1 MSRRVKEDATLLK
14 ALTPK
19 ERKALLK
26 TCGNDRIKSIC
37 ECAYN
42 VLRGN
47 VPLSPKQKRQLRK
60 HKQTLR
66 RLVKRGECWSKKRQ
80 YLVQRGGGI
89 LIPLLLNAVL
99 PTILRAV
106 TTD

>member
-1 MSRRVKEDATLLK
+1 MSMRVKEDATLLTS
-14 ALTPK
+14 LTPK
-19 ERKALLK
+19 ERRALLK
-26 TCGNDRIKSIC
+26 ACDNGRIRSIC

-47 VPLSPKQKRQLRK
+47 VPLTPKTKRQLRK
-60 HKQTLR
+60 HKAALR
-66 RLVKRGECWSKKRQ
+66 RLVKRGECWTKKRK

-99 PTILRAV
+99 PAILRAV
-106 TTD
+106 TAD

>member
-1 MSRRVKEDATLLK
+1 MSQRVKEDAALL
-14 ALTPK
+14 AELTPK

-26 TCGNDRIKSIC
+26 ACGSDRIRSIC

-47 VPLSPKQKRQLRK
+47 VPLSPETKRQLSK
-60 HKQTLR
+60 HKRTLR
-66 RLVKRGECWSKKRQ
+66 RLSKRGECWAKKRR

-89 LIPLLLNAVL
+89 LLPLLLNAVL
-99 PTILRAV
+99 PAVVRAI
-106 TTD
+106 TD